1 MLCDQGEMISNFQKH
16 TDSNLD
22 LRFKKT
28 QKRTTSNFN
37 ILSEDFYLDCRS
49 LSRNVQNTF
58 QGDRRALWPNLKL
71 ALSHWKP
78 N

>member
-1 MLCDQGEMISNFQKH
+1 MPCDQGEMISNFQEH

-28 QKRTTSNFN
+28 QKRTTSNFK

-49 LSRNVQNTF
+49 LRRNVQNTF
-58 QGDRRALWPNLKL
+58 
-71 ALSHWKP
+71 
-78 N
+78 